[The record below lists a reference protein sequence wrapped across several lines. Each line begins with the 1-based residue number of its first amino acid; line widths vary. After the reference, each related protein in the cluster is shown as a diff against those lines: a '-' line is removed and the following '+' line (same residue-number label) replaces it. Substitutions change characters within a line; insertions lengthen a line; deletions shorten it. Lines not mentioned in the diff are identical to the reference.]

1 MYIHVLMTLPIKEI
15 WSYVLKWSQH
25 LLKRSVFDI
34 DVVLTSRKVEALF
47 TPQIILFLFIQME
60 ILRR

>member
-1 MYIHVLMTLPIKEI
+1 MYIHVLMILPIKEI
-15 WSYVLKWSQH
+15 WSYVIKWSKH
-25 LLKRSVFDI
+25 LLKRSVFDT
-34 DVVLTSRKVEALF
+34 DVVLTSRKGDVLF

>member
-1 MYIHVLMTLPIKEI
+1 MYIHVLMILPIKEI
-15 WSYVLKWSQH
+15 WSYVLKWSKH
-25 LLKRSVFDI
+25 LLKSSAFDT
-34 DVVLTSRKVEALF
+34 DVVLTSRKEKALF